1 MLESLDVPSNQKHNA
16 CLEWMMIR
24 ANQGLDDGTL
34 RKSDALEQR
43 LLDQL
48 CQLRGTY
55 ATIGDKLSCRMPLP
69 YTHFVQVL
77 VDTFIALSPFA
88 LYADLGVYSVIGC
101 GEFFAT
107 RVWQHLRWALTIS
120 CLQLSDTRLYFS
132 FPNQAF

>member
-1 MLESLDVPSNQKHNA
+1 MYLGPKTFPSNHELYSQYSLRKQVLESLDVPSNQKHNA

-24 ANQGLDDGTL
+24 ANQGMDDGTL

-43 LLDQL
+43 LLDQM

-55 ATIGDKLSCRMPLP
+55 ATIGDRLSCRMPLP

-88 LYADLGVYSVIGC
+88 LYADLGIYSVFGC
-101 GEFFAT
+101 GKCFCGARDEG
-107 RVWQHLRWALTIS
+107 IK
-120 CLQLSDTRLYFS
+120 
-132 FPNQAF
+132 

>member
-1 MLESLDVPSNQKHNA
+1 
-16 CLEWMMIR
+16 MIR

-43 LLDQL
+43 LLDQI

-88 LYADLGVYSVIGC
+88 LYADLGIYSIIGC
-101 GEFFAT
+101 GKCVT
-107 RVWQHLRWALTIS
+107 RIDAIQRYSPIEEAIISFGFLT
-120 CLQLSDTRLYFS
+120 
-132 FPNQAF
+132 